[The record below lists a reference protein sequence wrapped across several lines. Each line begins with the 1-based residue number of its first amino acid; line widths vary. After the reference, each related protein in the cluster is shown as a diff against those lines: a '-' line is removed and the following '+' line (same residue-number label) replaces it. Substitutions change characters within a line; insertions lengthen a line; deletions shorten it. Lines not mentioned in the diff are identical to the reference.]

1 MTDFNLDQNLYDNIF
16 NKFEN
21 IIKFKDKSL
30 AEWKQALTISELPED
45 FGLHDLE
52 VYTLSLIR
60 LTQLIIDNYS
70 LAKASYVGLK
80 SSSSKHILI
89 QKQVVLTQIEQ
100 DNLNITNSALKKRV
114 PTADILETL
123 AYNKTIDVQNAYILS
138 EVFYE
143 FWSAQYSKIQLLN
156 TRLTSLN
163 ILKNIESKI

>member
-16 NKFEN
+16 NKFEHV
-21 IIKFKDKSL
+21 IKFKDRSL
-30 AEWKQALTISELPED
+30 DQWKQALTISELTED
-45 FGLHDLE
+45 FSLHDLE
-52 VYTLSLIR
+52 IYTLNLIK
-60 LTQLIIDNYS
+60 LTQLVIDNYS
-70 LAKASYVGLK
+70 LAKANYTGLK
-80 SSSSKHILI
+80 SSSAKHILI

-100 DNLNITNSALKKRV
+100 DNLAITNNSLKKRV

-123 AYNKTIDVQNAYILS
+123 AYNKTIDIQNAYILS